1 MKFDTVYIGVCSWCC
16 EIVVGTKNSSLNS
29 WQVVFFKH
37 EKSTMENFYDPTI
50 NFYVPIRISLNYDK
64 HFNFFFKGCS
74 IFIEWYIYIYIYC
87 LPGAQAVAMEVWSGW
102 FFFFFLVFE
111 YFGLFQLSNGSS

>member
-74 IFIEWYIYIYIYC
+74 IFIEWNIYIYIYVC
-87 LPGAQAVAMEVWSGW
+87 VCVCVCVEGLVAELTSLHTQSV
-102 FFFFFLVFE
+102 
-111 YFGLFQLSNGSS
+111 